1 MRMCSLIAVL
11 TFCCSSILSAAEL
24 DFIRVSAD
32 GKSFVTAEAQ
42 KPFVPWGFNYDHNR
56 EGQLLED
63 YWSTDWKQVEQDFA
77 EMKQLGA
84 NVVRIHIQFG
94 KFMSAVDKPREEA
107 LQKLSELLQL
117 AERTGLYLDLTGLG
131 CYHKQ
136 DVPAW
141 YDQLT
146 DQERWQA
153 QVVFWKAVAKQCA
166 QSPAIFCYDLMNE
179 PVVHAGK
186 KKGTDWLGPGF
197 GGKHFVQRITLSP
210 DERSRPEIAAAW
222 IKTLVEAIR
231 QEDSRHLITVGM
243 VPWSLDHPGLRSG
256 FVPDKVSQH
265 LDFICVHLYPESGKV
280 DEAMETLKGFDI
292 GKPLVIEETFPLKSS
307 PQEFEEFL
315 IKSRKHADGWI
326 GFYWGQ
332 TLPEYKSEK
341 SIAAALMAGWLEF
354 FTENGSKFKGK
365 AE

>member
-1 MRMCSLIAVL
+1 MRTCSLIAIFYLMSANTL
-11 TFCCSSILSAAEL
+11 TAAEL
-24 DFIRVSAD
+24 DWIQVSPD
-32 GKSFVTAEAQ
+32 GKSFVTAEDQ

-63 YWSTDWKQVEQDFA
+63 YWNTDWKTIEQDFA

-94 KFMSAVDKPREEA
+94 KFMTAPDQPRESA
-107 LQKLSELLQL
+107 LKKLGELLKL

-136 DVPAW
+136 DVPGW
-141 YDQLT
+141 YNQLS
-146 DQERWQA
+146 DVERWQA
-153 QVVFWKAVAKQCA
+153 QAIFWSAVAKECA
-166 QSPAIFCYDLMNE
+166 HSPAIFCYDLMNE
-179 PVVHAGK
+179 PVVQAGK
-186 KKGTDWLGPGF
+186 KRGTDWLGPGF
-197 GGKHFVQRITLSP
+197 GGNHFVQRITLGP
-210 DERSRPEIAAAW
+210 DERPRPEIAAAW

-231 QEDSRHLITVGM
+231 KQDQRHLITVGL
-243 VPWSLDHPGLRSG
+243 VPWSLERRGLQSG

-265 LDFICVHLYPESGKV
+265 LDFICVHLYPEKGKV
-280 DEAMETLKGFDI
+280 KEALETLKGFDV

-315 IKSRKHADGWI
+315 LKSKQYADGWI

-332 TLPEYKSEK
+332 TPEELKQGKTIGDALTASWLKFFEK
-341 SIAAALMAGWLEF
+341 
-354 FTENGSKFKGK
+354 NGPQFKG
-365 AE
+365 EQ